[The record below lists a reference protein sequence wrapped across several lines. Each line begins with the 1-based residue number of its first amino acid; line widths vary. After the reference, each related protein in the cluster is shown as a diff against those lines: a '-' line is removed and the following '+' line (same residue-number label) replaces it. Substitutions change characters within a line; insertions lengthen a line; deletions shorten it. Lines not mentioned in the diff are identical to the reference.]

1 MTEKYR
7 KILDNINKDR
17 NEAAN
22 DIRDGLNALKE
33 LWETSDCVVAMED
46 IRKSF
51 HILTGKQINQTEL
64 FDVLDG
70 LHRKR

>member
-1 MTEKYR
+1 MTEHDR
-7 KILDNINKDR
+7 KFLDTLNKR
-17 NEAAN
+17 REETSK
-22 DIRDGLNALKE
+22 DIEDNLNALKQ

-51 HILTGKQINQTEL
+51 HILAGKQINQTEL

-70 LHRKR
+70 LHIKR